1 MTEHDS
7 PLISQ
12 GEEMWAQANEYA
24 RTATMPAD
32 MAEVQDAWLTGYTL
46 GHERASQEAQA
57 LLLGIALAPYQP
69 LIEAA
74 RAYRDAKAAFDMAGP
89 PSAVHAT
96 GEELLDARDELCEAA
111 RTFEVSHEEQG

>member
-1 MTEHDS
+1 MTAGTGLESLWDEKRRS
-7 PLISQ
+7 YNNGYEAGLEVA
-12 GEEMWAQANEYA
+12 EERY
-24 RTATMPAD
+24 R
-32 MAEVQDAWLTGYTL
+32 
-46 GHERASQEAQA
+46 
-57 LLLGIALAPYQP
+57 P

-111 RTFEVSHEEQG
+111 RTFEVSHEGQG

>member
-1 MTEHDS
+1 MTARDEARRRFPATLQEWSGTD
-7 PLISQ
+7 
-12 GEEMWAQANEYA
+12 AQPGWY
-24 RTATMPAD
+24 TT
-32 MAEVQDAWLTGYTL
+32 EVQFAFEAGVEYQRT
-46 GHERASQEAQA
+46 QEA
-57 LLLGIALAPYQP
+57 P